1 MGTVARRPDLGL
13 NGRSLVASLVLAAT
27 VTSAFAVLLLA
38 IGSLRGAGRGAQRID
53 RVAAAANDLER
64 LAIDLETGERGFVVT
79 GQQRFLEPWAS
90 ARQEI
95 PLKEGELRA
104 LVRESGQRQRV
115 EGIVA
120 AIGSYERTWSTPIVT
135 LAQSDVA
142 AAVQEIA
149 RGAAKRQMDGIRA
162 LFATFL
168 AENSRLGTAQRARA
182 QAAGD
187 RAVLL
192 GALGLGGSL
201 LLILV
206 FGGYLAR
213 AVVAPVRRLAHASAR
228 LGEGDL
234 STRVPERGGA
244 EIGELAH
251 TFNRMAGS
259 LEQNRAE
266 LESQNAELDAF
277 SYSVSHDLRA
287 PLRAID
293 GFSRLLVDEYAG
305 DLPPEGRRYLGLV
318 SRNTQEMGRLIDG
331 LLAFSRLGQQ
341 QLDRRAVDVDAVARE
356 VVAELESAAAG
367 RAVEI
372 SVAALPGARADATL
386 LRQVFRNLVSNAFKY
401 TRERDPARIE
411 IGSDAGAGHAV
422 YFVRDNGVGFDMRYA
437 DKLFHVFQ
445 RLHRAEEYEGTGVG
459 LALVARI
466 VKRHGGRI
474 WAEARPG
481 EGATFYFTLEGGD
494 A

>member
-1 MGTVARRPDLGL
+1 M
-13 NGRSLVASLVLAAT
+13 
-27 VTSAFAVLLLA
+27 
-38 IGSLRGAGRGAQRID
+38 D
-53 RVAAAANDLER
+53 R
-64 LAIDLETGERGFVVT
+64 
-79 GQQRFLEPWAS
+79 
-90 ARQEI
+90 
-95 PLKEGELRA
+95 
-104 LVRESGQRQRV
+104 
-115 EGIVA
+115 
-120 AIGSYERTWSTPIVT
+120 
-135 LAQSDVA
+135 
-142 AAVQEIA
+142 
-149 RGAAKRQMDGIRA
+149 IRA

-168 AENSRLGTAQRARA
+168 AENSRLGAGQRARA

-201 LLILV
+201 LLILL

-234 STRVPERGGA
+234 STRVSERGGA

-293 GFSRLLVDEYAG
+293 GFSRILLDEYAG

-341 QLDRRAVDVDAVARE
+341 QLDRRAVDVEAVARE
-356 VVAELESAAAG
+356 VVAELESAAAA
-367 RAVEI
+367 RTVEI

-411 IGSDAGAGHAV
+411 IGSDGGAGRAV